1 MIRLSFLSV
10 KMGFGDL
17 VNPKWLTSGVDA
29 QYSILNPIGSGPTGD
44 LYSSGC

>member
-1 MIRLSFLSV
+1 MVRLSFLRV
-10 KMGFGDL
+10 RPGFGDL
-17 VNPKWLTSGVDA
+17 VNPKGLISGVGA